1 MYPRASIDNSRR
13 VRELSHSLQCELM
26 KSARNRMGKRL
37 ASCVGPWF
45 AGSFD
50 KDRGVARAATDGLS
64 KFCDTEEKLT
74 NVWRK
79 CQGQILDY
87 AKEAIK
93 ETPDTLSDAR
103 TTTKEDVEVKYHRVA
118 GGSLSLVLNLLN
130 RADLD
135 ALNAELDEF
144 FAMKAVWSLAAAPD
158 SFVRKTLYR
167 LLQASLERVPHIA
180 EVHVHNIGQILL
192 SDPLRASQ
200 TNSAAD
206 LVRVLTSITE
216 RFPEVWGSKKSP
228 LEKLRR
234 FMELGSHGCSRDF
247 WQDLDKLLTVLPL
260 QNLSV
265 SLAAGV
271 LAALR
276 TGVSRRDEPRDNVVY
291 AWACYINTFERFMGA
306 IAPTVPFVQENI
318 YPLTRQYLHPT
329 PELSS
334 WTCSEPR
341 LYPKAWDIVL
351 RQTDCDLVQSV
362 HAEWTEL
369 ADKFVSRLSNSLP
382 EVSADFMRSQ
392 EDVSAEGRR
401 WFTISAA
408 VLAYRQSESMS
419 PAVERL
425 KTIVTEASHKVI
437 RGACEQL
444 TKRNYKPYGAAA
456 TLKSALEKCPDLF
469 RATNDDL
476 LDALFPPDRPEELD
490 NLLKSSSFEYLVSC
504 LQSLARIPAVATQC
518 KATLRALID
527 VVLRDGG
534 NDLAPRLTLLL
545 SDQPGSDI
553 AQHHTALQEA
563 LVVLCTA
570 CASGSN
576 NAWSLLDQ
584 SLSRDLLT
592 PTSLHKLM
600 GSVLEKLEHGVP
612 GSALKSLELVLSKK
626 PSLLEN
632 LQTQMTALT
641 TLLALSEISDD
652 TVAKTAMSLRVRIEE
667 VKCTSDEGPM
677 IKIIQSNLESAS
689 SLSLDVDTL
698 VKQAHSCADS
708 VVLEKLF
715 PDSNKW
721 RAELLILLSGVP
733 DPALALT
740 SSLGGAYHL
749 VKRSNN
755 ERRLQPTR
763 DRDGRSTPARMA
775 LYTSRLFA
783 SGMHLDSLPREFHTE
798 LLFLLYLTVELAA
811 DQLSVPVAHGLWRTD
826 GQTAMDAMQEFVSSS
841 RKMLNSFA
849 SSSSGWRDDVPEGS
863 LIGGLIEIMIRQS
876 REFTSMALYSAK
888 ALSTLLQ
895 AVTETHGFPS
905 DVDTRFPVLQINKAT
920 SANVFPAVAVLAGF
934 GIMLSPSKAVN
945 HLCNNMVSQVAG
957 AFPSLPSTL
966 SSMVILNG
974 CFSVYE
980 PGTVPVDHRRLGISI
995 KQMTSWTDVPDE
1007 MSAGLAAETCKGLQN
1022 IAPNVQKLYGPYWNQ
1037 SVSYCLLLWHRAP
1050 QDSVAVRSPYLH
1062 ASLKLLTTL
1071 ETLENPN
1078 EDLRDVLEEKAMEIS
1093 RGLISV
1099 LKMLGDGEDLPSPA
1113 QIVNGLFS
1121 RRAEKIPEEHL
1132 EDVRQLYSLMA
1143 SESKDIQTA
1152 GFSLVCRRSRL
1163 MQEELSLDALLNN
1176 DDSARLPEELL
1187 SLLLDAPTLE
1197 AYPDDVLNRFP
1208 AAVRTYLLA
1217 WSVVFQTMGFSA
1229 HKLRNDYAEQL
1240 KTENHLPP
1248 LLTFMF
1254 DVLGHSAAHAL
1265 NLDKAGFT
1273 SRHVRVYD
1281 IKLANAET
1289 AERGMQWLLVH
1300 LFYEVLKYVPGLFKA
1315 WFLDCRSKQTK
1326 IAVEAWTTRFFSP
1339 LIVADMLDAVM
1350 EWQDEKDDEEEPR
1363 LHVKVSR
1370 AAREIVA
1377 SYEVDE
1383 LEGAIAVRVPPSYPL
1398 ETVTVEGVNRVAVSE
1413 KKWQSWLLS
1422 TQGSIVFANGSIID
1436 GLGTFRRNVVG
1447 ALKGQTE
1454 CAICYS
1460 IVSSDKRM
1468 PDKRCSTCKN
1478 LFHRSCLYKWFQSS
1492 NQNSC
1497 PLCRNPIDY
1506 LGHVHY

>member
-1 MYPRASIDNSRR
+1 MAPRDTFGGRGAGSGFGGFSKSASRLSYVFQPPSFSDISDANVIVAFKNLLKKDSTTKSKALEELIAYAAAHPHEDGGTEDAVLDAWVQMYPRASIDNSRR
-13 VRELSHSLQCELM
+13 ESH
-26 KSARNRMGKRL
+26 GKT
-37 ASCVGPWF
+37 VG
-45 AGSFD
+45 
-50 KDRGVARAATDGLS
+50 L
-64 KFCDTEEKLT
+64 
-74 NVWRK
+74 
-79 CQGQILDY
+79 GQILDY

-144 FAMKAVWSLAAAPD
+144 FAMKA
-158 SFVRKTLYR
+158 
-167 LLQASLERVPHIA
+167 
-180 EVHVHNIGQILL
+180 
-192 SDPLRASQ
+192 
-200 TNSAAD
+200 
-206 LVRVLTSITE
+206 
-216 RFPEVWGSKKSP
+216 
-228 LEKLRR
+228 
-234 FMELGSHGCSRDF
+234 
-247 WQDLDKLLTVLPL
+247 
-260 QNLSV
+260 
-265 SLAAGV
+265 
-271 LAALR
+271 
-276 TGVSRRDEPRDNVVY
+276 
-291 AWACYINTFERFMGA
+291 
-306 IAPTVPFVQENI
+306 
-318 YPLTRQYLHPT
+318 
-329 PELSS
+329 
-334 WTCSEPR
+334 
-341 LYPKAWDIVL
+341 
-351 RQTDCDLVQSV
+351 
-362 HAEWTEL
+362 
-369 ADKFVSRLSNSLP
+369 
-382 EVSADFMRSQ
+382 
-392 EDVSAEGRR
+392 
-401 WFTISAA
+401 
-408 VLAYRQSESMS
+408 
-419 PAVERL
+419 
-425 KTIVTEASHKVI
+425 
-437 RGACEQL
+437 
-444 TKRNYKPYGAAA
+444 
-456 TLKSALEKCPDLF
+456 
-469 RATNDDL
+469 
-476 LDALFPPDRPEELD
+476 
-490 NLLKSSSFEYLVSC
+490 
-504 LQSLARIPAVATQC
+504 
-518 KATLRALID
+518 
-527 VVLRDGG
+527 
-534 NDLAPRLTLLL
+534 
-545 SDQPGSDI
+545 
-553 AQHHTALQEA
+553 
-563 LVVLCTA
+563 
-570 CASGSN
+570 
-576 NAWSLLDQ
+576 
-584 SLSRDLLT
+584 
-592 PTSLHKLM
+592 
-600 GSVLEKLEHGVP
+600 
-612 GSALKSLELVLSKK
+612 
-626 PSLLEN
+626 
-632 LQTQMTALT
+632 
-641 TLLALSEISDD
+641 
-652 TVAKTAMSLRVRIEE
+652 
-667 VKCTSDEGPM
+667 
-677 IKIIQSNLESAS
+677 
-689 SLSLDVDTL
+689 
-698 VKQAHSCADS
+698 
-708 VVLEKLF
+708 
-715 PDSNKW
+715 
-721 RAELLILLSGVP
+721 
-733 DPALALT
+733 
-740 SSLGGAYHL
+740 
-749 VKRSNN
+749 
-755 ERRLQPTR
+755 
-763 DRDGRSTPARMA
+763 
-775 LYTSRLFA
+775 
-783 SGMHLDSLPREFHTE
+783 
-798 LLFLLYLTVELAA
+798 
-811 DQLSVPVAHGLWRTD
+811 
-826 GQTAMDAMQEFVSSS
+826 
-841 RKMLNSFA
+841 
-849 SSSSGWRDDVPEGS
+849 
-863 LIGGLIEIMIRQS
+863 
-876 REFTSMALYSAK
+876 
-888 ALSTLLQ
+888 
-895 AVTETHGFPS
+895 
-905 DVDTRFPVLQINKAT
+905 INKAT

-1208 AAVRTYLLA
+1208 AA
-1217 WSVVFQTMGFSA
+1217 
-1229 HKLRNDYAEQL
+1229 L